1 MIDKNQEALKQQPIF
16 KEEKIEEQQRQSY
29 NPVFQN
35 PLNAMQEAGGADDED
50 DEEALLE
57 EMRDEVGEVV
67 EKEAKPFKQEM
78 KKNEASKQGVFN
90 SFKARRKEMDEE
102 QKQKKEASKAKN
114 RSLSDSAYS
123 SLLASMKA
131 SAEMEKDELKS
142 FVKNPDVRQLK
153 SEHKIKTRTRVIKHT
168 LKQDEVIV
176 ERIVENKKE
185 KVKTKKENAS
195 LLADNETMVKDSMIN
210 LRKSVD
216 INDKKGMTYTDFEE
230 LSVFG
235 LKMKDGALS
244 TLASLYGEGERIKKG
259 NSDDD
264 PKTTTYA
271 ALNMMTAEIM
281 KLDES
286 AYDVHTDEALVKQSG
301 ELSIMSRMVKSYQSF
316 LSKNPDYIDY
326 LSKQKDENGSMAEQM
341 YTKINRLSA
350 IGQYYRLR
358 KLVLEDPYYIEHANE
373 EIPLTAEEG
382 DSPQVTR
389 LKKMM
394 LASAQCASNLQNIFG
409 AAKVPNIR
417 LTTGRHAD
425 MLGALTMKTIDDLSK
440 MNEDEKVKNIK
451 LSINSLG
458 SSNMMINQLESESF
472 FQAPMWLQNALTL
485 NPEEIKNK
493 KLNRN
498 FGLATVLATEVE
510 LKLVDLMKAS
520 GAEAEADKV
529 RDEDLYK
536 GFLEKRKKYGKTNEA
551 YNRKWKEANGPV
563 IPELDDYAWAD
574 PNPKF
579 KNAED
584 INIAKKLDISDNWNR
599 LENSISGSFS
609 YKRTNAE
616 IIEMMEHLK
625 IQENKEEWDK
635 VKNDREAKAFYES
648 SFKEAARKLLFSQ
661 YACARR
667 LNETVCIKMV
677 AMHPTDLLYQA
688 TPELHALLLQA
699 STATNPFI
707 DSQKEQIRNLFA
719 EDNEGNYSFDIDD
732 VYTHT
737 NMSGAQNMKFT
748 QFMSGLCNIL
758 IGQSNASR
766 EKCRK
771 LYGNANLFADTIVPA
786 FTAAREANDPIA
798 SVISESKISEIAWWY
813 VSKHPEMLDKKIL
826 HKKSGGEFIL
836 QHIYNDS
843 ATSMIEGGA
852 ESFREGFKKKI
863 ADIPSNK
870 ELDAYQEYL
879 TKEGYPKIRTEST
892 TVYDDVDEEFYEKE
906 IEPGKVIPLEGCAE
920 KVLTGAE
927 IIKNRKEDPYAL
939 NVVRNGF
946 SEFAYI
952 DDNGKERV
960 REPLSG
966 Y

>member
-1 MIDKNQEALKQQPIF
+1 MIDKNREALKQQPIF

-57 EMRDEVGEVV
+57 EIRDEVGEVV

-114 RSLSDSAYS
+114 RSLSDSTYS

-142 FVKNPDVRQLK
+142 FVKNPDVQQLK

-301 ELSIMSRMVKSYQSF
+301 ELSIMSRMVKSYQGF

-326 LSKQKDENGSMAEQM
+326 LSKQKDENGTMAEQM
-341 YTKINRLSA
+341 YTKLNRLSA

-382 DSPQVTR
+382 DSSQVQR

-440 MNEDEKVKNIK
+440 MNEDEKLRNIK

-472 FQAPMWLQNALTL
+472 FQAPMWVQNALTL
-485 NPEEIKNK
+485 NPEEIKK
-493 KLNRN
+493 KMPDRN
-498 FGLATVLATEVE
+498 FGLATVLSAEVE
-510 LKLVDLMKAS
+510 LNLVNLMKAS
-520 GAEAEADKV
+520 GCEADKV

-536 GFLEKRKKYGKTNEA
+536 GVLEQRKKYGKLKNT
-551 YNRKWKEANGPV
+551 YDKKWKEANGPV
-563 IPELDDYAWAD
+563 RPELDDYAWAD

-584 INIAKKLDISDNWNR
+584 IIFAKKLDISDNWNR
-599 LENSISGSFS
+599 LENSIAGSFS

-616 IIEMMEHLK
+616 TLEMIEHLR

-648 SFKEAARKLLFSQ
+648 SFKEAARKLLFAQ

-667 LNETVCIKMV
+667 LNETVCIKML

-719 EDNEGNYSFDIDD
+719 QDNEGNYAFDIDD

-748 QFMSGLCNIL
+748 QFMSEFCHIRTCD
-758 IGQSNASR
+758 SR
-766 EKCRK
+766 GYRDICRK
-771 LYGNANLFADTIVPA
+771 LYGNGNLFASTIAPA
-786 FTAAREANDPIA
+786 FLEAKAANDPVA
-798 SVISESKISEIAWWY
+798 LTVSENKHADIAWWY
-813 VSKHPEMLDKKIL
+813 LSKHPEMLDKKIL

-843 ATSMIEGGA
+843 ATSMIQGG
-852 ESFREGFKKKI
+852 EKSFREGFKKKI
-863 ADIPSNK
+863 VDIPSNK

-879 TKEGYPKIRTEST
+879 KKEGYPKIRTEST
-892 TVYDDVDEEFYEKE
+892 TKYDDEDGFYEEE
-906 IEPGKVIPLEGCAE
+906 IEPEKVIPLPGCAE

>member
-35 PLNAMQEAGGADDED
+35 PLNAMQEAGGADDD

-67 EKEAKPFKQEM
+67 QKEAKPFKQEM

-90 SFKARRKEMDEE
+90 SFKARRKELDEE

-114 RSLSDSAYS
+114 RTLSDSAYS

-142 FVKNPDVRQLK
+142 FVKNPDVTQLK

-301 ELSIMSRMVKSYQSF
+301 ELSIMSRMVKSYQGF

-382 DSPQVTR
+382 DSVQVSR

-394 LASAQCASNLQNIFG
+394 LASAQSASNLQNIFG

-425 MLGALTMKTIDDLSK
+425 MLGALTMNMVADLSK
-440 MNEDEKVKNIK
+440 MNEDEKLRNIK
-451 LSINSLG
+451 LSINSLS
-458 SSNMMINQLESESF
+458 SSNRMINQLESESF

-498 FGLATVLATEVE
+498 FGLATVLAPEVE

-536 GFLEKRKKYGKTNEA
+536 GVLEQRKKYGKLNDA
-551 YNRKWKEANGPV
+551 YNRKWKEENGPV
-563 IPELDDYAWAD
+563 IPELSHYSWED

-579 KNAED
+579 KNGED
-584 INIAKKLDISDNWNR
+584 IIFAKNLDISDNWNR
-599 LENSISGSFS
+599 LENSIAGSFS
-609 YKRTNAE
+609 HKHTNAE
-616 IIEMMEHLK
+616 TIEMIEHLK

-648 SFKEAARKLLFSQ
+648 SFKEAARKLMFAQ
-661 YACARR
+661 YASARR
-667 LNETVCIKMV
+667 LNETVCIKML

-699 STATNPFI
+699 ATAANPFI
-707 DSQKEQIRNLFA
+707 DRQKEQIRKLFA
-719 EDNEGNYSFDIDD
+719 EANEGNYAFDIDD

-737 NMSGAQNMKFT
+737 NMSAAQNMKFT
-748 QFMSGLCNIL
+748 LFMSEFSQIL
-758 IGQSNASR
+758 TCDSHSFKEI
-766 EKCRK
+766 CRK
-771 LYGNANLFADTIVPA
+771 LYGNANLFADTIAPA
-786 FTAAREANDPIA
+786 FMEAKAANDPVA
-798 SVISESKISEIAWWY
+798 LAVSENKPAQIAWWY
-813 VSKHPEMLDKKIL
+813 LSKHPEMLDKKIL

-843 ATSMIEGGA
+843 ATSMIQGG
-852 ESFREGFKKKI
+852 EQSFREGFKEKI
-863 ADIPSNK
+863 VDIPSNK

-879 TKEGYPKIRTEST
+879 RKEGYPKIRTESM
-892 TVYDDVDEEFYEKE
+892 TVYDDVEDVLYDKE
-906 IEPGKVIPLEGCAE
+906 IEPEMVIPLPGCAE
-920 KVLTGAE
+920 KVLTGEE

-939 NVVRNGF
+939 NVIRNGF

-952 DDNGKERV
+952 DDTGKERV
-960 REPLSG
+960 RDAHSG